1 MPGAPTG
8 GTVLWSPGTATP
20 EPIPRNLCSAMGG
33 TPAMED
39 LLTATR
45 GYPVQ
50 QQRPST
56 AKNKYIK
63 LFPKITNSFKKKKK
77 KLWHSNGHEWSKEY
91 FYSKRKKITLLNQQR
106 RSSVYSKISDSS
118 LSISSPFWISF
129 CTDGIPH
136 LSG

>member
-33 TPAMED
+33 TPAMGD

-56 AKNKYIK
+56 AKHKYIK
-63 LFPKITNSFKKKKK
+63 IFPKITNSFKKKKN
-77 KLWHSNGHEWSKEY
+77 LWHSMDMNGPKNIFIQKE
-91 FYSKRKKITLLNQQR
+91 KKLH
-106 RSSVYSKISDSS
+106 Y
-118 LSISSPFWISF
+118 
-129 CTDGIPH
+129 
-136 LSG
+136 